1 MRTEIPL
8 YAVKG
13 AAHYAAQK
21 AKKSQAITRSFN
33 CPNEDVVLLVL
44 DAMDAA
50 RREAIFHQYR
60 HAIGREA

>member
-21 AKKSQAITRSFN
+21 AKGNRALTRSFD
-33 CPNEDVVLLVL
+33 CKKEDIVLLVL

-60 HAIGREA
+60 HAIGRAA